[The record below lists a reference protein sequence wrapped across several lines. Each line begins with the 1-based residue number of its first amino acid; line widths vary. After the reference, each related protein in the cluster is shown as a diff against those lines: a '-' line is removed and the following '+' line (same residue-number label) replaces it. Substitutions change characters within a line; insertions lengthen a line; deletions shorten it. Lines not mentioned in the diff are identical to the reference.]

1 MITIWDN
8 PEWRVLFD
16 VTRLERV
23 KPWQVKLAEIIES
36 LMKELKNIGMIDFH
50 SCGVAAYSAATIHR
64 MKTERLLK
72 LDVPRTS
79 KERPNMVLPPP
90 VNLPLI
96 PDFMITTM
104 NELVEALRKLLMR
117 NREKAVKEERPPLE
131 GFDVKFDEFLVKL
144 EEELENFNS
153 TLRRRF
159 DGREFIPIS
168 ELIEDGDRHE
178 IAKRFILLLFTAA
191 RGLVEFI
198 QEDEMRSI
206 GVRWVG
212 GAGRA

>member
-50 SCGVAAYSAATIHR
+50 SCGVAAFSAATIHR

-72 LDVPRTS
+72 FDIPRTP
-79 KERPNMVLPPP
+79 KERPNMTLPPP

-104 NELVEALRKLLMR
+104 NELIEALQNLLAKSR
-117 NREKAVKEERPPLE
+117 REKVKEERPPLE
-131 GFDVKFDEFLVKL
+131 GFDVKLDEFLVKL
-144 EEELENFNS
+144 EEELENFIS
-153 TLRRRF
+153 TLRGRF
-159 DGREFIPIS
+159 ESCEFISLS
-168 ELIEDGDRHE
+168 ELIEDGDRLE
-178 IAKRFILLLFTAA
+178 VARRFILLLFTAA
-191 RGLVEFI
+191 RGLVEFVH
-198 QEDEMRSI
+198 DDDMKLI
-206 GVRWVG
+206 GVRWIG
-212 GAGRA
+212 

>member
-36 LMKELKNIGMIDFH
+36 LMKELKNIGTIDFH
-50 SCGVAAYSAATIHR
+50 SCGVAAFSAATIHR

-72 LDVPRTS
+72 FDIPRTP
-79 KERPNMVLPPP
+79 KERPNMILPPP

-104 NELVEALRKLLMR
+104 NELIEALQNLLAKSR
-117 NREKAVKEERPPLE
+117 REKVKEERPPLE
-131 GFDVKFDEFLVKL
+131 GFDVKLDEFLVKL
-144 EEELENFNS
+144 EEELENFIS

-159 DGREFIPIS
+159 ESREFISLS
-168 ELIEDGDRHE
+168 ELIEDGDRLE
-178 IAKRFILLLFTAA
+178 VARRFILLLFTAA
-191 RGLVEFI
+191 RGLVEFVH
-198 QEDEMRSI
+198 DDDMKLI
-206 GVRWVG
+206 GVRWIG
-212 GAGRA
+212 

>member
-16 VTRLERV
+16 VTRLERI

-50 SCGVAAYSAATIHR
+50 SCGVAAYSAAIIHR

-72 LDVPRTS
+72 FDIPRTP
-79 KERPNMVLPPP
+79 KERPNMTLPPP

-104 NELVEALRKLLMR
+104 NELIEALQNLLAR
-117 NREKAVKEERPPLE
+117 SRREKVKEERPPLE
-131 GFDVKFDEFLVKL
+131 GFDVKLDEFLVKL
-144 EEELENFNS
+144 EEELENFIS

-159 DGREFIPIS
+159 ESREFISLS
-168 ELIEDGDRHE
+168 ELIEDGDRLE
-178 IAKRFILLLFTAA
+178 VARRFILLLFTAA
-191 RGLVEFI
+191 RGLVEFVH
-198 QEDEMRSI
+198 DDDMKLI
-206 GVRWVG
+206 GVRWIG
-212 GAGRA
+212 